1 MHGFCKD
8 FERLHAEGVHSKVQE
23 QNERLTVEITALR
36 AELLECKQGLDREKQ
51 ERQRLAHELE
61 NVQDFLD
68 GFGGRPGAL
77 NELVDPEDLQGVAM
91 QMVMRDFVDF
101 VCVVQPPNEI
111 VKVVRVDD
119 VRHTHDS
126 ISRKFKNGESF
137 ADLINNLNHGLL
149 EFGPHI

>member
-1 MHGFCKD
+1 M
-8 FERLHAEGVHSKVQE
+8 
-23 QNERLTVEITALR
+23 LR
-36 AELLECKQGLDREKQ
+36 VDGGKQ

-61 NVQDFLD
+61 NLEDFIE

-91 QMVMRDFVDF
+91 QVVMRDFVNF
-101 VCVVQPPNEI
+101 VCVVQPRNEI

-137 ADLINNLNHGLL
+137 ADLINNLNHGRLDPLRESFLKL
-149 EFGPHI
+149 EVVEWPGQGLFSLNN